1 MYKRQTLQ
9 TLIVTAV
16 LVLVAGAA
24 GVVIIAITNNASDN
38 LEGQNTGVNSRC
50 KPWEIFDPL
59 LSADGRGKGNGGI
72 ESSAIGCLR
81 VCYVEY
87 KHASALTSATRN
99 SDGELISNS
108 TNDITLTDTSAALA
122 AAEGKLL
129 FSWTDETE
137 VLTTAGEVSTLPIN
151 GARSVN
157 MNGNEA
163 DPDTGHSATI
173 EKMTNSSGDDL
184 TVENLE
190 IRVAANQ
197 RYCEVW
203 NNTADQ
209 QEFRSKN

>member
-1 MYKRQTLQ
+1 M
-9 TLIVTAV
+9 
-16 LVLVAGAA
+16 
-24 GVVIIAITNNASDN
+24 
-38 LEGQNTGVNSRC
+38 EGQNTGVNSRC
-50 KPWEIFDPL
+50 EPWEIFDPL

-81 VCYVEY
+81 VCYLKY
-87 KHASALTSATRN
+87 NSAISTGTDDTQNAGKLISATGTPPTFIN
-99 SDGELISNS
+99 LKDDSSNLDP
-108 TNDITLTDTSAALA
+108 TAPN
-122 AAEGKLL
+122 GRLL
-129 FSWTDETE
+129 FSWTDETK
-137 VLTTAGEVSTLPIN
+137 TRTDAGVSTLPIN

-203 NNTADQ
+203 SNTTDQ